1 MEVEDHLENVFDSKN
16 TEEDS
21 SLKALGEDELGEHN
35 ANGSESDDKE
45 KNDPSLRETISKST
59 QRRFARKKGRSRKV
73 AKDGCGEEEEE
84 GGEDPD
90 WNYGNKTK
98 PFSKLNVKEKHST
111 DFLGVFPSNG
121 EDTREMK
128 TEKLKKPPK
137 ESRTESPKRKAE
149 EESLTNSEKKMVK
162 FNTPRGKDKIWSQI
176 DRFANND
183 QYKGSEIYTK
193 LTAEM
198 TRNNK
203 YNTEDYQID
212 VYVCKHFKK
221 RGWKSCPRSVRVG
234 YSRTSS
240 EIFVWEAADSE
251 HQHEQDPD
259 FDTAGNFNWTAG
271 QAEVVR
277 KHMHMH
283 MRLNL
288 ILNELRV
295 NNLVNGGG
303 KLPTLAQVG

>member
-1 MEVEDHLENVFDSKN
+1 
-16 TEEDS
+16 
-21 SLKALGEDELGEHN
+21 
-35 ANGSESDDKE
+35 
-45 KNDPSLRETISKST
+45 
-59 QRRFARKKGRSRKV
+59 
-73 AKDGCGEEEEE
+73 
-84 GGEDPD
+84 
-90 WNYGNKTK
+90 
-98 PFSKLNVKEKHST
+98 
-111 DFLGVFPSNG
+111 
-121 EDTREMK
+121 MK

-149 EESLTNSEKKMVK
+149 GEPLTNSEKKMFK

-203 YNTEDYQID
+203 YNTEDYHID

-240 EIFVWEAADSE
+240 DIFVWEAADSE
-251 HQHEQDPD
+251 HQHEQDPN
-259 FDTAGNFNWTAG
+259 FDTAGA
-271 QAEVVR
+271 
-277 KHMHMH
+277 
-283 MRLNL
+283 
-288 ILNELRV
+288 
-295 NNLVNGGG
+295 G
-303 KLPTLAQVG
+303 KLAQGKLHEVHGTTNEDQHYSGKSK